1 MAKKFSFLL
10 LFFVKYKKDGL
21 LFLYFLVRTAAPT
34 LQGPMVSVLRQP
46 GGTEVKARFYFVNK
60 IFGGRKKK
68 MKLLKFKL
76 PQFNTLSIIF
86 AIILL
91 VTAMT
96 WIVPSGSYD
105 RVLTDGREVV
115 VAGTYHAV
123 EANPQGVFD
132 VLKAP
137 ITGFENTALVI
148 AFLLIIGGVLAVVE
162 KTGAITAGIKEASNF
177 FGKKPQFKFLFIP
190 MGIIIFSLCGA
201 TFGMCEETLIFIPI
215 LIPLALSLGY
225 DSAIGTAIP
234 FVGAGVGFA
243 AAFTNPFTVGIAQ
256 GIAQVPL
263 YSGLGYRLIVW
274 GVCTAVVITFLM
286 LYARKI
292 TKDPT
297 KSLTYEYDQAKRKEL
312 GMNNDS
318 QKITTRQKLVLIAF
332 GLGMITL
339 VCGVLK
345 PQLCDFIKGFTGLD
359 LMTLLHLENSGW
371 YITEIAA
378 LFLGVGFLA
387 AILGG
392 LNMSQFT
399 DSFFDGVRGMASIA
413 ITLCFAQAIV
423 LIAQNGQILDT
434 LLNFM
439 SKGISKLHPICAS
452 WAAMILQTVIDF
464 FIPSGSSK
472 AVLTMPILAPLAD
485 LIGITRQTMV
495 LSFQLG
501 GSWLNMIFPTDPVTI
516 AAIGFANIAFAKWLK
531 WLAPLLI
538 VMYLLSFAALV
549 PPYFMNW

>member
-1 MAKKFSFLL
+1 
-10 LFFVKYKKDGL
+10 
-21 LFLYFLVRTAAPT
+21 
-34 LQGPMVSVLRQP
+34 
-46 GGTEVKARFYFVNK
+46 
-60 IFGGRKKK
+60 
-68 MKLLKFKL
+68 MKTWKFKL
-76 PQFNTLSIIF
+76 PQLNTLSIIF
-86 AIILL
+86 AIIVL
-91 VTAMT
+91 VTIMT
-96 WIVPSGSYD
+96 WIVPSGAYD
-105 RVLTDGREVV
+105 RVLSDGREVV
-115 VAGTYHAV
+115 VPGTYHAV
-123 EANPQGVFD
+123 AGNPQGIFD

-137 ITGFENTALVI
+137 INGFENTALVI

-162 KTGAITAGIKEASNF
+162 KTGAIAAGIKQASLF

-190 MGIIIFSLCGA
+190 LGIIVFSLCGA

-263 YSGLGYRLIVW
+263 YSGLGYRLLIW
-274 GVCTAVVITFLM
+274 AVCTSVVITFLM
-286 LYARKI
+286 IYARRVQ
-292 TKDPT
+292 KDPS
-297 KSLTYEYDQAKRKEL
+297 KSLTYDYDQLKRREL
-312 GMNNDS
+312 GIN
-318 QKITTRQKLVLIAF
+318 QAVEYITFRQKGVLIAF
-332 GLGMITL
+332 GLGMILL
-339 VCGVLK
+339 VLGVLK
-345 PQLCDFIKGFTGLD
+345 PQLCDFIKGFSGID
-359 LMTLLHLENSGW
+359 LMQLLHLEATGW

-378 LFLGVGFLA
+378 LFLGIGFA
-387 AILGG
+387 SAVIGG
-392 LNMSQFT
+392 LSMTQFT
-399 DSFFDGVRGMASIA
+399 DSFFEGVRGMASIA

-434 LLNFM
+434 VLNFM
-439 SKGISKLHPICAS
+439 SKGISKLHPIFAS
-452 WAAMILQTVIDF
+452 WAAMMLQTVIDF

-516 AAIGFANIAFAKWLK
+516 AAIGFANIAFSKWIKWL
-531 WLAPLLI
+531 LPLLVI
-538 VMYLLSFAALV
+538 MYLLSFAALI
-549 PPYFMNW
+549 PPYFMKW

>member
-1 MAKKFSFLL
+1 
-10 LFFVKYKKDGL
+10 
-21 LFLYFLVRTAAPT
+21 
-34 LQGPMVSVLRQP
+34 
-46 GGTEVKARFYFVNK
+46 
-60 IFGGRKKK
+60 
-68 MKLLKFKL
+68 MKTWKFKL
-76 PQFNTLSIIF
+76 PQLNTLSIIF
-86 AIILL
+86 SIILL
-91 VTAMT
+91 VTVMT
-96 WIVPSGSYD
+96 WIVPSGAYD

-115 VAGTYHAV
+115 VPGTYHAV
-123 EANPQGVFD
+123 ASQPQGIFD

-137 ITGFENTALVI
+137 INGFENTALVI
-148 AFLLIIGGVLAVVE
+148 AFLLIIGGVLAVIE
-162 KTGAITAGIKEASNF
+162 KTGAIAAGIKEASLF
-177 FGKKPQFKFLFIP
+177 FGRKPQFKFLFIP
-190 MGIIIFSLCGA
+190 LGIIVFSLCGA

-263 YSGLGYRLIVW
+263 YSGLGYRLLIWVI
-274 GVCTAVVITFLM
+274 CTAVVITYLM
-286 LYARKI
+286 IYAHKVH
-292 TKDPT
+292 KDPT
-297 KSLTYEYDQAKRKEL
+297 KSLTYNYDQLKRREL
-312 GMNNDS
+312 GMNQDI
-318 QKITTRQKLVLIAF
+318 QKITFRQKLVLFVFGAGMLLLIA
-332 GLGMITL
+332 
-339 VCGVLK
+339 GVLK
-345 PQLCDFIKGFTGLD
+345 PQLCAFIQGMTGWD
-359 LMTLLHLENSGW
+359 LMQILHLSQDGW

-378 LFLGVGFLA
+378 LFLGMGFLS
-387 AILGG
+387 AIVGG
-392 LNMSQFT
+392 LSMTQFT
-399 DSFFDGVRGMASIA
+399 DSFFEGVRGMAAIA

-452 WAAMILQTVIDF
+452 WAAMMLQTVIDF

-516 AAIGFANIAFAKWLK
+516 AAIGFANIAFSKWIKWL
-531 WLAPLLI
+531 LPLLI
-538 VMYLLSFAALV
+538 IMYLLSCAALI
-549 PPYFMNW
+549 PPYFMNWH

>member
-1 MAKKFSFLL
+1 
-10 LFFVKYKKDGL
+10 
-21 LFLYFLVRTAAPT
+21 
-34 LQGPMVSVLRQP
+34 
-46 GGTEVKARFYFVNK
+46 
-60 IFGGRKKK
+60 
-68 MKLLKFKL
+68 MKTWKFKL
-76 PQFNTLSIIF
+76 PQLNTLSIIF
-86 AIILL
+86 SIILL
-91 VTAMT
+91 VTIMT
-96 WIVPSGSYD
+96 WIVPSGAYD
-105 RVLTDGREVV
+105 RVLSDGRQVV
-115 VAGTYHAV
+115 VPGTYHAV
-123 EANPQGVFD
+123 ASNPQGIFD

-137 ITGFENTALVI
+137 INGFENTALVI

-162 KTGAITAGIKEASNF
+162 KTGAIAAGIKQASLF

-190 MGIIIFSLCGA
+190 LGIIVFSLCGA

-263 YSGLGYRLIVW
+263 YSGLGYRLLIW
-274 GVCTAVVITFLM
+274 AVCTTVVIAFLM
-286 LYARKI
+286 IYAYRVQ
-292 TKDPT
+292 KDPT
-297 KSLTYEYDQAKRKEL
+297 KSLTYDYDQLKRREL
-312 GMNNDS
+312 GMN
-318 QKITTRQKLVLIAF
+318 QQIEKITGRQKGVLLAF
-332 GLGMITL
+332 GLGMIL
-339 VCGVLK
+339 LIMGVLK
-345 PQLCDFIKGFTGLD
+345 PQLCDFIKGMTGLD
-359 LMTLLHLENSGW
+359 VMTLLHLEDSGW

-378 LFLGVGFLA
+378 LFLGIGFA
-387 AILGG
+387 SAIIGG
-392 LNMSQFT
+392 LSMTEFT

-434 LLNFM
+434 VLNFM
-439 SKGISKLHPICAS
+439 SKGISKLHPILAS
-452 WAAMILQTVIDF
+452 WSAMMLQTVIDF

-516 AAIGFANIAFAKWLK
+516 AAIGFANIAFGKWIKWL
-531 WLAPLLI
+531 LPLLI
-538 VMYLLSFAALV
+538 VMYLLSFVALI
-549 PPYFMNW
+549 PPYFMHW